1 MIFAMSFLHNTDCM
15 IISKASSTPVTEELD
30 CVLMRIERGKGYVT
44 FSICSKSR
52 GTGSILGLVGP
63 FVLMFVVFY
72 FLLIR
77 PQQKKTKARN
87 GMLKALKKGDKVVT
101 IGGLHGTIM
110 EISDDIVV
118 LRVNDV
124 TRLTFDRGSISHA
137 VALET
142 EGKE

>member
-1 MIFAMSFLHNTDCM
+1 MFQYATAAPS
-15 IISKASSTPVTEELD
+15 
-30 CVLMRIERGKGYVT
+30 G
-44 FSICSKSR
+44 
-52 GTGSILGLVGP
+52 GSLLGLIGP

-77 PQQKKTKARN
+77 PQQKKTKTRN
-87 GMLKALKKGDKVVT
+87 LMLKALKKGDKVVT

-124 TRLTFDRGSISHA
+124 TKLTFDRGSISHSVSPDA
-137 VALET
+137 DEKA
-142 EGKE
+142 